1 MVGNSEILG
10 EGNISIFSIN
20 KFTADKYRRCVVRVK
35 HRSTALSGFW
45 LGFSL
50 GDMDS

>member
-10 EGNISIFSIN
+10 EYIYISIN